1 MANYIVLEMDL
12 NDKWWDK
19 WFVVGGLSIDRSIQL
34 NHYNYFSM
42 SSMYMLTRGEDMAKK
57 EFFVRKTRRNLKGF
71 WSKLDIIGVIDD
83 FGGLLSEVYK
93 FCGDNIYCVTDPRV
107 PAEDLVQGQNVFVY
121 FPLGTPRKSERM
133 EKFLK
138 ENNFL
143 FLMSNDV
150 PFLD

>member
-19 WFVVGGLSIDRSIQL
+19 WFVVGGLSIDKSIQL
-34 NHYNYFSM
+34 NYYNYFNM
-42 SSMYMLTRGEDMAKK
+42 SSVYMLTQGEDMAKK
-57 EFFVRKTRRNLKGF
+57 EFFVRKPQRNLKGF

-93 FCGDNIYCVTDPRV
+93 FCEDNIYCVTDPRV
-107 PAEDLVQGQNVFVY
+107 PEEDSIEGQNVF
-121 FPLGTPRKSERM
+121 PLGTLRKSERM

-143 FLMSNDV
+143 FLMSSDV

>member
-34 NHYNYFSM
+34 HHYNYFSM
-42 SSMYMLTRGEDMAKK
+42 TSVYMFTRGDMAKK
-57 EFFVRKTRRNLKGF
+57 EFFVRKPRRNLKGF

-93 FCGDNIYCVTDPRV
+93 FCGDNINCVTDARV
-107 PAEDLVQGQNVFVY
+107 PEEDSVKEQNIFVY
-121 FPLGTPRKSERM
+121 FPLGTRERSDRM

-143 FLMSNDV
+143 FLMSSDV

>member
-19 WFVVGGLSIDRSIQL
+19 WFVVLSIDRSIQL
-34 NHYNYFSM
+34 NHYNYVSM
-42 SSMYMLTRGEDMAKK
+42 SSVYMLTQGDMAKK
-57 EFFVRKTRRNLKGF
+57 EFFVRKPRRNLKGF

-93 FCGDNIYCVTDPRV
+93 FCRDNIYCVTDPRV

-121 FPLGTPRKSERM
+121 FILGTPGKVNRWRNS
-133 EKFLK
+133 
-138 ENNFL
+138 
-143 FLMSNDV
+143 
-150 PFLD
+150 